1 MIAKGFLI
9 VAGSGEM
16 RVVKKRPHLALNEVA
31 FPITAKIPDVWAR
44 IQTATIDITVPD
56 PPEGVV
62 LIDDPELSDVDGSL
76 S

>member
-1 MIAKGFLI
+1 MIAKGYLV

-31 FPITAKIPDVWAR
+31 FPITVQIPDVWAR

-62 LIDDPELSDVDGSL
+62 IINDPDLPEVDGG
-76 S
+76 